1 MRKDN
6 ATESSLAA
14 LLPYVGLILCFLLL
28 SFLLIGPLLL
38 ARHLG
43 FWVGFA
49 GAVIAV
55 PAWIYL
61 GPRPMPGLIPG
72 IIALTGL
79 FGLLLAVAF
88 AFIRAI
94 VAGMAVP

>member
-1 MRKDN
+1 MPF
-6 ATESSLAA
+6 AVLIFCFM
-14 LLPYVGLILCFLLL
+14 LLGFL
-28 SFLLIGPLLL
+28 FVGPLLL
-38 ARHLG
+38 ACHIG
-43 FWVGFA
+43 IWAGFA

-72 IIALTGL
+72 IIALSGL

-94 VAGMAVP
+94 VAGVTVP